1 MLIHDDKYNTK
12 EVVKA
17 LTSLEK
23 AIQKVNDL
31 GLVPFCG
38 GCWAG
43 VSIHTKADWNSYEG
57 FTNQNIVATLDNVL
71 AEGGD
76 Y

>member
-23 AIQKVNDL
+23 A
-31 GLVPFCG
+31 
-38 GCWAG
+38 
-43 VSIHTKADWNSYEG
+43 IHTKADWNSYEG

>member
-12 EVVKA
+12 EVVK
-17 LTSLEK
+17 SLEK
-23 AIQKVNDL
+23 SYTESERFRTCSFL
-31 GLVPFCG
+31 W
-38 GCWAG
+38 GCSAG

-57 FTNQNIVATLDNVL
+57 FTNQNIVTTLDNVL